1 MANTITQTVVNQ
13 VIKAINEMDCTELVM
28 LNNEYCESING
39 MDSMIYSND
48 DNFLEDYFNSK
59 SDLARA
65 ITYGDYRYMDNWVTF
80 NGYGNLESFN
90 YMDTDKLCELV
101 EVMAEYIVETFQDFS
116 QFDNID
122 FHL

>member
-65 ITYGDYRYMDNWVTF
+65 ISYGDYRYMDNWVTF

-101 EVMAEYIVETFQDFS
+101 EVMAEYIVDTFQDFS

>member
-13 VIKAINEMDCTELVM
+13 VIKAINEMDCTDLVM

-39 MDSMIYSND
+39 MDSLIYSND
-48 DNFLEDYFNSK
+48 DNFLDDYFNTK

-65 ITYGDYRYMDNWVTF
+65 ITYGDYRYMDNWATF

-90 YMDTDKLCELV
+90 YMDTDKLCERV
-101 EVMAEYIVETFQDFS
+101 EVMAEYIVDTFQDFS
-116 QFDNID
+116 QFDDID